1 MGFGGTPML
10 RLLYKHN
17 EQRLDGPGGTW
28 GPPLRSGHSSISR
41 KAVGRPMKGLLLN
54 ARPIRVRNPVDLDN
68 LVFGVYLGSHA
79 APDASEVAHR
89 ARRVR
94 ALGAAS
100 LDLCLVAR
108 GASDLYYMHSSIVDA
123 KLRAVDIAGAVLIV
137 REAGGL
143 VLDLKKKEL
152 DMALTST
159 ARTDLVAVG
168 DRRTLEVLP

>member
-1 MGFGGTPML
+1 M
-10 RLLYKHN
+10 
-17 EQRLDGPGGTW
+17 
-28 GPPLRSGHSSISR
+28 PPRSPTAHG
-41 KAVGRPMKGLLLN
+41 
-54 ARPIRVRNPVDLDN
+54 
-68 LVFGVYLGSHA
+68 
-79 APDASEVAHR
+79 ASA
-89 ARRVR
+89 
-94 ALGAAS
+94 

-168 DRRTLEVLP
+168 DRRTLDVLP

>member
-1 MGFGGTPML
+1 
-10 RLLYKHN
+10 
-17 EQRLDGPGGTW
+17 
-28 GPPLRSGHSSISR
+28 
-41 KAVGRPMKGLLLN
+41 
-54 ARPIRVRNPVDLDN
+54 
-68 LVFGVYLGSHA
+68 
-79 APDASEVAHR
+79 
-89 ARRVR
+89 
-94 ALGAAS
+94 
-100 LDLCLVAR
+100 CLVAR

-168 DRRTLEVLP
+168 DRRTLEVLPGSSGSPPTRTSRARWIARSECCRGSNPNTN